1 MNYSFNT
8 TDLEAVF
15 IIHRPAVWH
24 INSSCSTALI
34 HRGLTSSVLEEHCS
48 EPKPRPLLPKGTHL
62 PSAHTYK
69 HTINST
75 WGAPAPPPPWA
86 WRMRHCSLRIMTYP
100 LTPTGNFRFDLVRI
114 IFCSWRG
121 TRVSYEREKFVKKSQ
136 SQYAHVVPVDINVI

>member
-8 TDLEAVF
+8 TDLEVVS
-15 IIHRPAVWH
+15 IIHRPALWH
-24 INSSCSTALI
+24 IDSSCSTALI

-75 WGAPAPPPPWA
+75 WGPPPWA

-100 LTPTGNFRFDLVRI
+100 LTPTGNFRFDLFRI

-121 TRVSYEREKFVKKSQ
+121 TRVSYEREKCVKKSQ